1 MDGVVK
7 NESFQPIN
15 VGYPD
20 AFKKMMIDDQ
30 GDAIKMKK
38 LPGADALTYEENI
51 LKADELLKEKKYS
64 EAKGLYQKALELKP
78 TESYPKTQVEK
89 IVTILSEIEE
99 LHRKNFT
106 K

>member
-1 MDGVVK
+1 
-7 NESFQPIN
+7 
-15 VGYPD
+15 
-20 AFKKMMIDDQ
+20 MIDDQ

-64 EAKGLYQKALELKP
+64 EAKELYQKASDLKP
-78 TESYPKTQVEK
+78 GESFPKTQVEK
-89 IVTILSEIEE
+89 ITKVLSEIEE
-99 LHRKNFT
+99 LHKKNFT